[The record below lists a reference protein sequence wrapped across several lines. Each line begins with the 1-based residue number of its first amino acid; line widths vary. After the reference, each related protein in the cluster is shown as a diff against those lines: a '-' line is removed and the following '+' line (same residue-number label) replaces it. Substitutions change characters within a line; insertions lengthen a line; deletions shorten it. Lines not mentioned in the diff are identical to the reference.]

1 MKTCL
6 ELAEGLGI
14 PTKDIVPYG
23 WDKAKISLTAENFK
37 GRPDGKYVLIT
48 SALNANAA
56 GEGKT
61 STEIGLNDAL
71 RKIGIKSIACLRE
84 PSQGVSY
91 GNKGPAHGALLAR
104 VIPDSIDYHFTG
116 DIHALTY
123 TINSIA
129 AQIDNIIYQGNELN
143 IDPTKI
149 VWNRA
154 IDICDRSLR
163 SVTVAQDDKKTIPH
177 HCEFVITVAH
187 ELSTIATLA
196 ISEDD
201 FINRTEKAIVAY
213 TYDDKPVTVGDLH
226 MSKAIRN
233 MMHEALMPNLVQ
245 SLEGNPIFIS
255 GLPFANISIGTNA
268 VMATKLAQKLA
279 DVVLVESGFGSD
291 CGGEKNLD
299 LVCQV
304 ADIKPSAIVAVCSCR
319 SLKLHGGQ
327 DKKDLDKENVQAVK
341 NGLCN
346 LEAHIKHLCRYNLPL
361 VIAINRFSFDTAAE
375 LKVITDYLESNNVRY
390 EFSEAPLKGSEGSV
404 KLAETLMEAI
414 TEGEKCNC
422 SLNTLYKN
430 TEPWSIMDKI
440 GAICD
445 KCYGAGSVEY
455 SDLAVQQILDYET
468 RGYRT
473 LPVCISKTP
482 ASITDDPKVLG
493 APKEFVIHIRE
504 IRLFAG
510 AGFIVPLSGSLL
522 MLPGLGKTPRLSDD
536 YQN

>member
-1 MKTCL
+1 MKTCI
-6 ELAEGLGI
+6 ELAEELNI
-14 PTKDIVPYG
+14 SSDKIIPYG
-23 WDKAKISLTAENFK
+23 WYTGKIDLTAEDFK
-37 GRPDGKYVLIT
+37 DRPDGKYVLVT

-71 RKIGIKSIACLRE
+71 RRIGVKSIACLRE

-91 GNKGPAHGALLAR
+91 GNKGPAHGALKAR
-104 VIPDSIDYHFTG
+104 VVPDSIDYHFSG

-143 IDPTKI
+143 IDPDKI
-149 VWNRA
+149 IWNRA

-163 SVTVAQDDKKTIPH
+163 SVTVAQDDKKAIPH

-196 ISEDD
+196 VSEDD
-201 FINRTEKAIVAY
+201 FIHRAEKAIVAY
-213 TYDDKPVTVGDLH
+213 TFDNKPVTVGDLH

-245 SLEGNPIFIS
+245 SLEGNPVFIS

-304 ADIKPSAIVAVCSCR
+304 ADIKPSAIVAICSCR

-327 DKKDLDKENVQAVK
+327 DKAELDKENVQAVK
-341 NGLCN
+341 DGLCN
-346 LEAHIKHLCRYNLPL
+346 LETHINHLCKYNLPL
-361 VIAINRFSFDTAAE
+361 VIAINRFSFDTDAE
-375 LKVITDYLESNNVRY
+375 LKVITDYLDSHNIRY
-390 EFSEAPLKGSEGSV
+390 EFSEAPLKGSIGSV
-404 KLAETLMEAI
+404 NLANTLMEAI
-414 TEGEKCNC
+414 AEGEQYNC
-422 SLNTLYKN
+422 SLNTLYKIQN
-430 TEPWSIMDKI
+430 HGQLRIKLVLYVRSVTVQVLLSI
-440 GAICD
+440 
-445 KCYGAGSVEY
+445 
-455 SDLAVQQILDYET
+455 L
-468 RGYRT
+468 
-473 LPVCISKTP
+473 
-482 ASITDDPKVLG
+482 
-493 APKEFVIHIRE
+493 
-504 IRLFAG
+504 
-510 AGFIVPLSGSLL
+510 
-522 MLPGLGKTPRLSDD
+522 
-536 YQN
+536 N

>member
-1 MKTCL
+1 MKNIFEVANKL
-6 ELAEGLGI
+6 NI
-14 PTKDIVPYG
+14 PSEYVIPYG
-23 WDKAKISLTAENFK
+23 YDKAKINLTADDFRD
-37 GRPDGKYVLIT
+37 RPDGRYVLIT

-71 RKIGIKSIACLRE
+71 RRIGINSIACLRE

-91 GNKGPAHGALLAR
+91 GNKGPAHGALKAR
-104 VIPDSIDYHFTG
+104 VVPDAIDYHFTG

-123 TINSIA
+123 AINSIA
-129 AQIDNIIYQGNELN
+129 AQIDNVIYQGNELN

-163 SVTVAQDDKKTIPH
+163 SITVAQDDKKAIPH

-201 FINRTEKAIVAY
+201 FINRAEKAIVAY
-213 TYDDKPVTVGDLH
+213 TFDNKPVTVGDLH

-233 MMHEALMPNLVQ
+233 IMHEALMPNLVQ
-245 SLEGNPIFIS
+245 SLEENPVFIS

-299 LVCQV
+299 LVCPV
-304 ADIKPSAIVAVCSCR
+304 ANIKPSAIVAVCSCR

-327 DKKDLDKENVQAVK
+327 DKKDLDKENIQAVK

-361 VIAINRFSFDTAAE
+361 VIAINRFSFDTDAE
-375 LKVITDYLESNNVRY
+375 LKVITDYLELNNVRY
-390 EFSEAPLKGSEGSV
+390 EFSEAPLKGSLGSV
-404 KLAETLMEAI
+404 ALAKILMEAI

-422 SLNTLYKN
+422 SLETLYKS
-430 TEPWSIMDKI
+430 EWSIKDKI
-440 GAICD
+440 SAICK
-445 KCYGAGSVEY
+445 KCYGTDYIEY
-455 SDLAVQQILDYET
+455 SELAETQITDYEA
-468 RGYRT
+468 RGYGKF
-473 LPVCISKTP
+473 PICISKTP
-482 ASITDDPKVLG
+482 ASITSDPKILG
-493 APKEFVIHIRE
+493 APKDFIIDIRE
-504 IRLFAG
+504 VRLFAG

-522 MLPGLGKTPRLSDD
+522 MLPGLGKTPRLSDN